1 MLTLSDVGKTFGAR
15 TLFEEVSL
23 SINYGER
30 IALVGPNGAGKSTL
44 FSIILG
50 TGEPDSG
57 SVVLDKHTTLGYLPQ
72 ETAATGDE
80 TVLELACSVT
90 EEHGKLMRILAHGAK
105 TGETETEEYHDAL
118 GKYAELG
125 GYQLEPKAKRILS
138 GLAFRESDFN
148 RPAREM
154 SGGWIMRAHLA
165 RLLVMEP
172 DLLMLDEPTNH
183 LDLESLGWFQNY
195 LEHYPGAILMISHDR
210 AFLNALIENIWEIR
224 NKQVH
229 RYRGNY
235 DDYLEH
241 YPGAILMISHDRAFL
256 NALIENIW
264 EIRNKQ
270 VHRYRGNYDDYVEQ
284 RKARAEQHLAAY
296 KNQQAEIQK
305 LKDFA
310 ARFGAKA
317 SKASQA
323 QSKLKQ
329 IERMDIIEAPE
340 GQDKKIHIKFPQ
352 PTRSGQRVMTLTG
365 VHFAYGDLKVY
376 RGIDLEIE
384 KGQRTVLVGPNGA
397 GKSTLLKILGGVLP
411 IQAGVRKEGLNLEVG
426 YSSQNRADQLNPTRT
441 VLQEALSIPNPLP
454 EVTTR
459 TILGSFLFQGD
470 DAFKKVSVLSGGE
483 KTRLGLVKLLMNP
496 PNLLLMDEPTTHL
509 DMASIDAL
517 IEALKQYTGTLVFI
531 SHDVYFIKA
540 LATSVLHISAGN
552 LTNYSGDY
560 QYYLEKSGA
569 LDARKALVAGEQLSD
584 SRPVEAP
591 VKAEASAETTASA
604 PKTKEQKRKEAEER
618 AAVSAAR
625 KKAQARV
632 SDIEKQ
638 VAALEV
644 HHKEIVALMENP
656 DTYAGG
662 DVQKLNRELL
672 ETTER
677 LDRLNEEWADASA
690 DVEALNS

>member
-1 MLTLSDVGKTFGAR
+1 MLTLSDVSKSFGAR

-80 TVLELACSVT
+80 TVLELACAIT
-90 EEHGKLMRILAHGAK
+90 EEHGQLMRILADGTRTGA
-105 TGETETEEYHDAL
+105 TETEEYHDAL

-125 GYQLEPKAKRILS
+125 GYQLEPKAKRILR
-138 GLAFRESDFN
+138 GLAFRETDFN

-183 LDLESLGWFQNY
+183 LDLDSLGWFQTY

-210 AFLNALIENIWEIR
+210 AFLNALVDNIFEIR
-224 NKQVH
+224 HKQVH

-235 DDYLEH
+235 E
-241 YPGAILMISHDRAFL
+241 A
-256 NALIENIW
+256 
-264 EIRNKQ
+264 
-270 VHRYRGNYDDYVEQ
+270 YVEQ

-296 KNQQAEIQK
+296 KNQQDEIAK
-305 LKDFA
+305 LQEFA
-310 ARFGAKA
+310 DRFRAKA

-329 IERMDIIEAPE
+329 IERMEKIEAPE
-340 GQDKKIHIKFPQ
+340 SDDKRIHIKFPQ
-352 PTRSGQRVMTLTG
+352 PPRSGQRVMTLSG

-397 GKSTLLKILGGVLP
+397 GKSTLLKILAGVLP
-411 IQAGVRKEGLNLEVG
+411 IQAGERKEGLNLEVG
-426 YSSQNRADQLNPTRT
+426 YSSQNRGDMLNPTRT
-441 VLQEALSIPNPLP
+441 VLQEALSVPNPLP

-459 TILGSFLFQGD
+459 TILGSFLFSGD
-470 DAFKKVSVLSGGE
+470 DSYKKVAVLSGGE
-483 KTRLGLVKLLMNP
+483 KTRLGLVKLLINP

-517 IEALKQYTGTLVFI
+517 IEALKQYTGTLIFI
-531 SHDVYFIKA
+531 SHDVYFIRA
-540 LATSVLHISAGN
+540 LALNVLHISAGK
-552 LTNYSGDY
+552 LTPYAGDY
-560 QYYLEKSGA
+560 DYYLEKSGA
-569 LDARKALVAGEQLSD
+569 LDARKALTAGEQLTD
-584 SRPVEAP
+584 ERPVEAP
-591 VKAEASAETTASA
+591 VQAEARSIGT
-604 PKTKEQKRKEAEER
+604 PGKTKEQKRKEAEER
-618 AAVSAAR
+618 QAVSAAR
-625 KKAQARV
+625 KKAQTRV
-632 SDIEKQ
+632 AEIEKEI
-638 VAALEV
+638 ATLESR
-644 HHKEIVALMENP
+644 HKEIVALMENP
-656 DTYAGG
+656 ETYSNG
-662 DVQKLNRELL
+662 DVMKLNRELL
-672 ETTER
+672 ENTER
-677 LDRLNEEWADASA
+677 QEALNEQWADASA
-690 DVEALNS
+690 DVAALNS

>member
-1 MLTLSDVGKTFGAR
+1 MLTLSDVSKSFGAR

-80 TVLELACSVT
+80 TVLELACAIT
-90 EEHGKLMRILAHGAK
+90 EEHGQLMRILAGGTRTGA
-105 TGETETEEYHDAL
+105 TETEEYHDAL

-125 GYQLEPKAKRILS
+125 GYQLEPKAKRILR
-138 GLAFRESDFN
+138 GLAFRETDFN

-183 LDLESLGWFQNY
+183 LDLDSLGWFQTY

-210 AFLNALIENIWEIR
+210 AFLNALVDNIFEIR
-224 NKQVH
+224 HKQVH

-235 DDYLEH
+235 D
-241 YPGAILMISHDRAFL
+241 A
-256 NALIENIW
+256 
-264 EIRNKQ
+264 
-270 VHRYRGNYDDYVEQ
+270 YVEQ

-296 KNQQAEIQK
+296 KNQQDEIAK
-305 LKDFA
+305 LQEFA
-310 ARFGAKA
+310 DRFRAKA

-329 IERMDIIEAPE
+329 IERMEKIEAPE
-340 GQDKKIHIKFPQ
+340 SDDKRIHIKFPQ
-352 PTRSGQRVMTLTG
+352 PPRSGQRVMTLTG

-397 GKSTLLKILGGVLP
+397 GKSTLLKILAGVLP
-411 IQAGVRKEGLNLEVG
+411 IQAGERKEGLNLEVG
-426 YSSQNRADQLNPTRT
+426 YSSQNRGDMLNPTRT
-441 VLQEALSIPNPLP
+441 VLQEALSVPNPLP

-459 TILGSFLFQGD
+459 TILGSFLFSGD
-470 DAFKKVSVLSGGE
+470 DSYKKVAVLSGGE
-483 KTRLGLVKLLMNP
+483 KTRLGLVKLLINP

-517 IEALKQYTGTLVFI
+517 IEALKQYTGTLIFI
-531 SHDVYFIKA
+531 SHDVYFIRA
-540 LATSVLHISAGN
+540 LALNVLHISAGK
-552 LTNYSGDY
+552 LTPYAGDY
-560 QYYLEKSGA
+560 DYYLEKSGA
-569 LDARKALVAGEQLSD
+569 LDARKALTAGEQLTD
-584 SRPVEAP
+584 ERPVEAP
-591 VKAEASAETTASA
+591 VQAEARSIGT
-604 PKTKEQKRKEAEER
+604 PGKTKEQKRKEAEER
-618 AAVSAAR
+618 QAVSAAR
-625 KKAQARV
+625 KKAQTRV
-632 SDIEKQ
+632 TEIEKEI
-638 VAALEV
+638 ATLESR
-644 HHKEIVALMENP
+644 HKEIVALMENP
-656 DTYAGG
+656 ETYSNG
-662 DVQKLNRELL
+662 DVMKLNRELL
-672 ETTER
+672 ENTER
-677 LDRLNEEWADASA
+677 QEALNEQWADASA
-690 DVEALNS
+690 DVAALNS

>member
-1 MLTLSDVGKTFGAR
+1 MLTLSEISKSYGSR
-15 TLFEEVSL
+15 TLFEDVSL
-23 SINYGER
+23 SINFGER

-57 SVVLDKHTTLGYLPQ
+57 SCVIDKHTTIGYLPQ

-80 TVLELACSVT
+80 TVLELACSIT
-90 EEHGKLMRILAHGAK
+90 PEHGKLMRTLAEGTASGQ
-105 TGETETEEYHDAL
+105 TDTEEYHEAL
-118 GKYAELG
+118 GRYAELG
-125 GYQLEPKAKRILS
+125 GYQNEPKAKSLLK

-148 RPAREM
+148 RPARTM
-154 SGGWIMRAHLA
+154 SGGWVMRAHLA

-210 AFLNALIENIWEIR
+210 AFLNALIENIFEIR

-235 DDYLEH
+235 D
-241 YPGAILMISHDRAFL
+241 A
-256 NALIENIW
+256 
-264 EIRNKQ
+264 
-270 VHRYRGNYDDYVEQ
+270 YVEQ
-284 RKARAEQHLAAY
+284 RQARQEQHLAAY

-329 IERMDIIEAPE
+329 IDRMEKIEAPE
-340 GQDKKIHIKFPQ
+340 AAAKTIHIKFPQ
-352 PTRSGQRVMTLTG
+352 PTRSGQRVMTLTN
-365 VHFAYGDLKVY
+365 VHFAYDTLKVY
-376 RGIDLEIE
+376 QGIDLEIE
-384 KGQRTVLVGPNGA
+384 KGQRIVLVGPNGA

-411 IQAGVRKEGLNLEVG
+411 IQQGERKEGLNCEVG
-426 YSSQNRADQLNPTRT
+426 YSSQNRADMLNPNRT
-441 VLQEALSIPNPLP
+441 VLQEALSIANPLP

-470 DAFKKVSVLSGGE
+470 DAFKKCGVLSGGE

-517 IEALKQYTGTLVFI
+517 IEALKQYQGTLIFI

-540 LATSVLHISAGN
+540 LAQTVLHISAGK
-552 LTNYSGDY
+552 LTPYAGDY
-560 QYYLEKSGA
+560 DYYLEKSGA
-569 LDARKALVAGEQLSD
+569 ASEKQGLVAGDQLTD
-584 SRPVEAP
+584 SRPAEAP
-591 VKAEASAETTASA
+591 TAPKAAANSSTG
-604 PKTKEQKRKEAEER
+604 KTKEQKRKEAEER
-618 AAVSAAR
+618 QAVSAAR
-625 KKAQARV
+625 KKAQAHLEQ
-632 SDIEKQ
+632 IEKEI
-638 VAALEV
+638 AELEKR
-644 HHKEIVALMENP
+644 HKEVVAQLESP
-656 DTYAGG
+656 DTYAAGG
-662 DVQKLNRELL
+662 DVMKLNRELI
-672 ETTER
+672 EVTEK
-677 LDRLNEEWADASA
+677 LDALNETWEDATADAA
-690 DVEALNS
+690 ALNSAAVPPAEG